1 MNSFGFVVNRLLQAT
16 RKEALNLLDL
26 GIASVEDIDQ
36 AVIKGLGYPM
46 GPFQLLDLTGIDLA
60 YHVGMEKYQASGNED
75 DKPSPTIVEKFN
87 KGEWGKKVGK
97 GFYTY

>member
-1 MNSFGFVVNRLLQAT
+1 MLQAT

-60 YHVGMEKYQASGNED
+60 YHVGMEKYQDSGNEE
-75 DKPSPTIVEKFN
+75 DKPSPTIVDKFL

-97 GFYTY
+97 VFYEY

>member
-46 GPFQLLDLTGIDLA
+46 GPFQLLDLTGIDLLIMLEWKNTR
-60 YHVGMEKYQASGNED
+60 HQEMKMINHLQ
-75 DKPSPTIVEKFN
+75 PS
-87 KGEWGKKVGK
+87 
-97 GFYTY
+97 

>member
-1 MNSFGFVVNRLLQAT
+1 
-16 RKEALNLLDL
+16 
-26 GIASVEDIDQ
+26 VEDIDQ

-60 YHVGMEKYQASGNED
+60 YHVGMEKYHASGNEE
-75 DKPSPTIVEKFN
+75 DKPSPTIVNKFL

-97 GFYTY
+97 GFYEY

>member
-97 GFYTY
+97 GFYEY